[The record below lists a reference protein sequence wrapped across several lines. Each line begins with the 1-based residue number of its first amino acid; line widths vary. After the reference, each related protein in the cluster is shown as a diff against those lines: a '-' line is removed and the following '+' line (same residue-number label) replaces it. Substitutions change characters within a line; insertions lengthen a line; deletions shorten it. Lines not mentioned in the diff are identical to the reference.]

1 MKPHL
6 SKRSMRRQRGQAMAE
21 YSMLSWVLLV
31 ALVFVTTAPIFK
43 TTVAAGIVQN
53 RNVIEM
59 MLEAYQY
66 YYDSF
71 FLVLSMPYP

>member
-1 MKPHL
+1 MMSHL
-6 SKRSMRRQRGQAMAE
+6 PKRSARRQRGQAMAE

-31 ALVFVTTAPIFK
+31 ALVFVTSAPIFQIP
-43 TTVAAGIVQN
+43 VAPGIVVH
-53 RNVIEM
+53 RNIIEM

>member
-1 MKPHL
+1 MKPHHP
-6 SKRSMRRQRGQAMAE
+6 KRSARRQRGQAMAE
-21 YSMLSWVLLV
+21 YSILSWILLL
-31 ALVFVTTAPIFK
+31 ALVFVTSAPVFRIP
-43 TTVAAGIVQN
+43 VAPGIVRN
-53 RNVIEM
+53 RNLLEM

>member
-6 SKRSMRRQRGQAMAE
+6 PKRSARRQRGQAMTE
-21 YSMLSWVLLV
+21 YSILTWVLLV
-31 ALVFVTTAPIFK
+31 ALVFVTSAPIFK
-43 TTVAAGIVQN
+43 IPVAPGIVVH
-53 RNVIEM
+53 RNIIEM